1 MAVLPDKL
9 LSEKEISDFI
19 DRVNQR
25 SDEILGENKFK
36 IPSPELPGVGLLIK
50 LQIRAFEKSI
60 ASFLAPVFLAKGL
73 ITKARQSLNF
83 FKTLKEG
90 FNDIKK
96 IFTNPLQFI
105 LDEGINSVLA
115 QFPFPI
121 AILFGEASKNLQ
133 KLKGLI
139 DGASS
144 VTGESVFSEYDY
156 DLILNSNQV
165 PQPGQLTSP
174 AQKISD
180 ITSVK
185 VNYQT
190 KVTGENSPVDF
201 LVPGDNFVLTD
212 STGVFGFSVSQVR
225 NENTFSEIFLQ
236 LKSQDSPT
244 SPSKTLFVPGFG
256 SKSLRL
262 AQSVLLREF
271 LTPDGKLIIPFS
283 VLGINLPLLSSLSFE
298 IGNFSR
304 LKDDNPIKAYV
315 TLLENNS
322 GLKFTQIL
330 AGMFDGVFPALDWN
344 SIQNPNSKE
353 YRKQLASEELVSLSR
368 LIQIGTSN
376 PFFLIKILL
385 NYFKLLLLPL
395 QVVLGV
401 LKGLAQKVS
410 GPFSLIQFVFQI
422 ISNPL
427 KALCSLISTAFL
439 EFLRPFVE
447 PSVSAI
453 IPWSE
458 LVQDPN
464 DKTRGLKPL
473 FTDLV
478 CGNFEKNL
486 RSYQPSATFF
496 RNQFNSLNTPAN
508 PPQQIQLP
516 FDLSINGIP
525 SSGEITKN
533 SEDLK
538 AVTVIKIS
546 EFTNTVENSLPF
558 LAGLKPGELVSFSEN
573 EVYQDYI
580 VSSKFFRINP
590 AGNYFEIFV
599 QPLST
604 LQSGIAQQVQNQS
617 TVSQNFKASLS
628 VNNPNKTFLLIVE
641 KYLPVKAIAVWESVK
656 GILSITIALASEMPS
671 LIPAVFRSLFS
682 DGQNLSQSQILLGST
697 LDLVVSLYEGDP
709 GILDGSSGDSLK
721 RNISDEEKAD
731 IIKGSQE
738 ALSAIIGN
746 DSAQNYEGIDTIFYN
761 LQEARALEGKSIY
774 VTKNRIQNLAER
786 QKFRFDSLS
795 ISKLGINL
803 KVLLSIYNL
812 ILSQNDRL
820 APKNL
825 SLNVYGSNGTNSFL
839 IYSGDLYPA
848 FLQYRI
854 IEQTPS
860 DTQNRFNVESMRN
873 VIEENLRY
881 TGIYLLPTLNS

>member
-9 LSEKEISDFI
+9 LSDREISDFI

-25 SDEILGENKFK
+25 SDEILGESKFK
-36 IPSPELPGVGLLIK
+36 IPGPELPGVGLLIK

-60 ASFLAPVFLAKGL
+60 ASFLAPVFLGKSL
-73 ITKARQSLNF
+73 IKKARESTRF
-83 FKTLKEG
+83 FKTLKDG

-96 IFTNPLQFI
+96 IFTNPIQFV
-105 LDEGINSVLA
+105 LDEGINSVLG

-121 AILFGEASKNLQ
+121 AILFGGSSKNIQ
-133 KLKGLI
+133 RLKSLI

-144 VTGESVFSEYDY
+144 STGEGAFSEYDY
-156 DLILNSNQV
+156 DLILNSNRV
-165 PQPGQLTSP
+165 PEPGQLTTP
-174 AQKISD
+174 AQKISE
-180 ITSVK
+180 ITSVR

-190 KVTGENSPVDF
+190 KVTGENAPVNF
-201 LVPGDNFVLTD
+201 LKPGDT
-212 STGVFGFSVSQVR
+212 FSLSDASGTFSYGVSQLK

-236 LKSQDSPT
+236 LKSQN
-244 SPSKTLFVPGFG
+244 SPSSTSKTVFAPGFG
-256 SKSLRL
+256 SKTLRL
-262 AQSVLLREF
+262 SQAILLREF

-283 VLGINLPLLSSLSFE
+283 VLGVNFPLLSSLSFE
-298 IGNFSR
+298 IGDFSR
-304 LKDDNPIKAYV
+304 LKDDNPIKDYV
-315 TLLENNS
+315 TRLENNS
-322 GLKFTQIL
+322 GLKFNQIL
-330 AGMFDGVFPALDWN
+330 SGMLDGVFPTLDWD
-344 SIQNPNSKE
+344 SIQNPNSKG
-353 YRKQLASEELVSLSR
+353 YKKQIASEELVSLSR
-368 LIQIGTSN
+368 LLQIGINN

-385 NYFKLLLLPL
+385 NYVKLLLLPL
-395 QVVLGV
+395 QVVIGV
-401 LKGLAQKVS
+401 IKGLAQKVT

-422 ISNPL
+422 IANPL
-427 KALCSLISTAFL
+427 KALCGLVSTAFL
-439 EFLRPFVE
+439 EFLRPYVE
-447 PSVSAI
+447 PAVSAI
-453 IPWSE
+453 IPWNE

-464 DKTRGLKPL
+464 DENRGLKPL
-473 FTDLV
+473 FSDLI
-478 CGNFEKNL
+478 CGNFEKRL
-486 RSYQPSATFF
+486 KSYQPNPSFF
-496 RNQFNSLNTPAN
+496 RAQSNSLTTSAN
-508 PPQQIQLP
+508 APQQIQLP
-516 FDLSINGIP
+516 FDLSNNEIP
-525 SSGEITKN
+525 SSGQITKN
-533 SEDLK
+533 STDLK
-538 AVTVIKIS
+538 TVTLIKIS
-546 EFTNTVENSLPF
+546 EFTNTVENALPF
-558 LAGLKPGELVSFSEN
+558 LAGLNTGEIVTFSEN
-573 EVYQDYI
+573 NTFQNYL
-580 VSSKFFRINP
+580 VSNKIFRINP
-590 AGNYFEIFV
+590 AGNYFDIFV
-599 QPLST
+599 QAIST
-604 LQSGIAQQVQNQS
+604 QQSTTIQQNQGQS
-617 TVSQNFKASLS
+617 TVSQNFKASLTI
-628 VNNPNKTFLLIVE
+628 NNPDKTFLFILE

-656 GILSITIALASEMPS
+656 GILSLTIALASEMPS
-671 LIPAVFRSLFS
+671 LIPSVFRSLFS

-697 LDLVVSLYEGDP
+697 LDLVVSLYEGEP

-746 DSAQNYEGIDTIFYN
+746 DSSQNYEGIDTIFYN

-795 ISKLGINL
+795 ISKLGTNL

-825 SLNVYGSNGTNSFL
+825 SLKVYGSDGTNSFL

-881 TGIYLLPTLNS
+881 TGVYLLTTLNS